1 MESSRADTRDGGR
14 DQNSREAGAALEHTV
29 ADGCDGGRDQNIREA
44 GAALERVVADG
55 YDRGRDQNIREAFA
69 AQERALADGC
79 DGGRDRQR
87 GQAFAARE
95 RVGAD
100 GFDAVWNLEGFR
112 HFRALHN
119 CRVFNRAGPIPAVA
133 VAHAASTPEDR
144 SVEGRGLSG
153 ARSLTDRAPGY
164 ETSAELRPCTYGR
177 PGAPS
182 CSGSQRWLRT
192 VTLRLRQYI

>member
-14 DQNSREAGAALEHTV
+14 DQNSREAGAALERAV

-55 YDRGRDQNIREAFA
+55 YDRVWY
-69 AQERALADGC
+69 
-79 DGGRDRQR
+79 RQR
-87 GQAFAARE
+87 GHTFAARE

-164 ETSAELRPCTYGR
+164 ETSAKLRPCKYGR

-192 VTLRLRQYI
+192 VTLRLTLVYDVGPFNLGKSK